1 MRPSRHMLY
10 RVGNEVTQLNSVLA
24 LIEFNEVEVIEE
36 AGGRIRSAHP
46 LLATVL
52 YSESSGLARRDIH
65 RRLAA
70 VVVDQEER
78 ARHLALAAE
87 GPDEH
92 VAAEL
97 EDAARRARGRGAPD
111 AAAQLSELA
120 RELTPSEHAEARIH
134 RTVHAG
140 QYAFE
145 AADMGQAARKR

>member
-1 MRPSRHMLY
+1 DRRY
-10 RVGNEVTQLNSVLA
+10 D
-24 LIEFNEVEVIEE
+24 
-36 AGGRIRSAHP
+36 GGRRRRSRLQGRSDRRSRRAHP
-46 LLATVL
+46 IGSSAAGNRSLLGILRIGAEG
-52 YSESSGLARRDIH
+52 YPP
-65 RRLAA
+65 RLAA

-134 RTVHAG
+134 RTVHA
-140 QYAFE
+140 
-145 AADMGQAARKR
+145 